1 MKDYELTVLLHPDLE
16 MNPDPVIEK
25 VKKIIDQTGGQITK
39 EEDEGKK
46 RLAYP
51 VKGQAFALYYYFD
64 VALRSDAPSRI
75 TSALNITDGVLR
87 CLLVRT
93 DERKAKLLALQA
105 EKDQKEEEHKAEK
118 EDN

>member
-25 VKKIIDQTGGQITK
+25 VKKIIDQTGGKITK

-51 VKGQAFALYYYFD
+51 IKGQAFALYYFFD
-64 VALRSDAPSRI
+64 VSLNSDAPGKI
-75 TSALNITDGVLR
+75 TAALNITDGVLR

-93 DERKAKLLALQA
+93 DERKAKLMALQA
-105 EKDQKEEEHKAEK
+105 EESQKEEEQKPEK